1 MMDEPT
7 LHVRRPAGAVLS
19 VRVPGEIAAAVDDYA
34 ASHSMTLSE
43 VVRAALE
50 HLLGGGAAARAGG
63 LHGSTTAPY
72 MTVTVQVTP
81 ETQRTTSAAE
91 ARAYY
96 GSEPTA

>member
-7 LHVRRPAGAVLS
+7 LRVRRPTGTVLS
-19 VRVPGEIAAAVDDYA
+19 VRVPGDIAAAVDDYA
-34 ASHSMTLSE
+34 ASHAMTLSE

-50 HLLGGGAAARAGG
+50 NLLAGGGAARAGG

-72 MTVTVQVTP
+72 MTITVQIAP

-96 GSEPTA
+96 GSDAAV